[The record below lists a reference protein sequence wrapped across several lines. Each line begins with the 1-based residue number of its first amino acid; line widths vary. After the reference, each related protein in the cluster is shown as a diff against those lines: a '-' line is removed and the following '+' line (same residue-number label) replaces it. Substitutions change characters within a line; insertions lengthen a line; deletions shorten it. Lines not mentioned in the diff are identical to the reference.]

1 MPPNTNAISI
11 EDFTQQPEVL
21 ACLKQLEA
29 RYGKGGANLVVSDVI
44 DDEGHQYVNLVQ
56 KGGGVLGIALVG
68 YTYILEQMNIR
79 FIRLAGTS
87 AGAINTALMTIIG
100 GSSGTVDK
108 DGGPERIVE
117 GDKRKA
123 KSEEILKIICA
134 LNFFDLVDGHPVARW
149 VIKEFIKQ
157 KDFSGTVNKLI
168 SRILITLIA
177 LPVLDFICL
186 GLQHQFPAV
195 SILTKFLFVLT

>member
-1 MPPNTNAISI
+1 MPANTNVISI

-21 ACLKQLEA
+21 ACLKQLED

-87 AGAINTALMTIIG
+87 AGAINTALMAVG
-100 GSSGTVDK
+100 GAKPIADSD
-108 DGGPERIVE
+108 
-117 GDKRKA
+117 RKVTGNKKIE
-123 KSEEILKIICA
+123 KSKSILEAICD
-134 LNFFDLVDGHPVARW
+134 LNFFNLVDGHPVARFI
-149 VIKEFIKQ
+149 IKMFITSA
-157 KDFSGTVNKLI
+157 DFSKQVT
-168 SRILITLIA
+168 
-177 LPVLDFICL
+177 
-186 GLQHQFPAV
+186 
-195 SILTKFLFVLT
+195 